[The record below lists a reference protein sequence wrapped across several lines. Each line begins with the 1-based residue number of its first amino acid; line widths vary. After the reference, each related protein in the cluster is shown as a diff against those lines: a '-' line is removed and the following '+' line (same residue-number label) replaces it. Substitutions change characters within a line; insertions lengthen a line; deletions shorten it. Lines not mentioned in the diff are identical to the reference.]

1 MNKFIKIWSI
11 LIAVTFFVSC
21 GSVGNLSK
29 VKKTLVLPGRP
40 QAKAFVRYSG
50 KLKTNKPVKI
60 LKIRLIIDQTAV
72 PAHNISVV
80 NLNDGRIMNLN
91 ELLPPGNY
99 FIEVKLMD
107 KSRFVS
113 NNDKLI
119 VKYKLKDNN
128 KIYKF
133 VQDVVDKKVV
143 KSK

>member
-72 PAHNISVV
+72 SAHNVSVV
-80 NLNDGRIMNLN
+80 NLDNGRIMNLN
-91 ELLPPGNY
+91 KLLPPGNY

-133 VQDVVDKKVV
+133 VQDVVDKKIV